1 MFDLSDMQLST
12 IENQSLLE
20 KVENALF
27 VFFSLSVAIPC
38 YTMAI
43 LLCILR

>member
-1 MFDLSDMQLST
+1 MFDLSDMQLNV
-12 IENQSLLE
+12 IEDQNLRE

-27 VFFSLSVAIPC
+27 VFLSLSVAIPC
-38 YTMAI
+38 YMMAF

>member
-1 MFDLSDMQLST
+1 MFDLGDMQLST
-12 IENQSLLE
+12 IEDQSLLE
-20 KVENALF
+20 KVENAFF

-38 YTMAI
+38 YAMAI

>member
-1 MFDLSDMQLST
+1 MLDLGDMQLNV
-12 IENQSLLE
+12 IEDQNLRE

-38 YTMAI
+38 YAMAI

>member
-1 MFDLSDMQLST
+1 MFDLGDMQLST
-12 IENQSLLE
+12 IEDQSLLE
-20 KVENALF
+20 KVENVLF

-38 YTMAI
+38 YAMAI